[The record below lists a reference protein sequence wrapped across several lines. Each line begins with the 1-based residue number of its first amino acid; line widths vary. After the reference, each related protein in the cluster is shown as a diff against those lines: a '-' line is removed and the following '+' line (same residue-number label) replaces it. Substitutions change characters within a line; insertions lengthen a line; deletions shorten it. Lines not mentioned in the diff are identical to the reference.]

1 MWFRSGVLVKAGVL
15 GIADLRALKSRGT
28 ISAMDGP
35 LPLSVLLSHTLVA
48 FTIEFD
54 NEAEHRM
61 QHRTTRH
68 GATGGMLHGP
78 WLTSMVMWLNCMQ
91 FVDDKGI
98 TVRELERRARTKTN
112 LAGMLRW
119 GYIKAE
125 SSSPRTGGK
134 LPKNDAVIRCTPG
147 GRIAQQV
154 QEPLFEE
161 IEKRWRDR
169 FGDEAIEE
177 LRESLWEVARQFDV
191 ELPDCLP
198 ILKYGLFSEGPS
210 STRSAGSSV
219 ESESGPSRLPLPT
232 LLSRVLLAFALEFER
247 ESNVSLAIGS
257 NLLRVLD
264 EKGTR
269 VRELP
274 RLSGVSKE
282 SISAAMGILRKMRL
296 AVIETDP
303 SGSKAKV
310 VRLTA
315 AGRAA
320 QRAYQEQLREV
331 EARWPP
337 RYGENAIDALRK
349 SLERLVGKPTSR
361 ASPLFGGL
369 EPYPDGWRASVSR
382 PETLPYY
389 PMVLHRGGF
398 PDGS

>member
-1 MWFRSGVLVKAGVL
+1 VLVKIGTIPMVN
-15 GIADLRALKSRGT
+15 LRGEASPVY

-35 LPLSVLLSHTLVA
+35 LPLPLSALLSHALVA

-68 GATGGMLHGP
+68 GATGGSLHAP

-119 GYIKAE
+119 GYITAE
-125 SSSPRTGGK
+125 SNSPRTDGK
-134 LPKNDAVIRCTPG
+134 RPKNDAVIRCTPG

-154 QEPLFEE
+154 QGPLFAE

-169 FGDEAIEE
+169 FGDEAIDE

-198 ILKYGLFSEGPS
+198 ILKYGLFSEGPVA
-210 STRSAGSSV
+210 TKDAVPSA
-219 ESESGPSRLPLPT
+219 ESESKPSSLMLPT

-247 ESNVSLAIGS
+247 ESAVSLAIS
-257 NLLRVLD
+257 ANLLRVLD
-264 EKGTR
+264 EKGVR
-269 VRELP
+269 VRDLP

-282 SISAAMGILRKMRL
+282 SIAVAMGILRKMRL
-296 AVIETDP
+296 AVVGADP
-303 SGSKAKV
+303 SGGKAKV
-310 VRLTA
+310 ARLTP

-320 QRAYQEQLREV
+320 QEAYGARLGEI
-331 EARWPP
+331 EADWRS
-337 RYGENAIDALRK
+337 RYGKREIGALRK
-349 SLERLVGKPTSR
+349 SLERVVG
-361 ASPLFGGL
+361 AGAMQDSPLFRGL
-369 EPYPDGWRASVSR
+369 EPYPENWRASRPR

-389 PMVLHRGGF
+389 PMVTHRGGY